1 MRRSLSTAC
10 ATATSHATGARL
22 CPLPSLCMVYGLTDS
37 PGRCR
42 KYCANRLHR
51 LHRALGFTH
60 AGAKGR
66 FQPRVLTA
74 LDVTDPRCVGW
85 RRVWAHA
92 ARRWIEPYGGA
103 KTVLTRSSSPRHL
116 LLPLVNAERAW
127 AHAQELKAAVA
138 QARPDAAA
146 KQHHAVK
153 RLSKAA
159 AWASQL
165 AQLAGSRADART
177 ALEAEAYSI
186 WMAGNVL
193 LEKESDWA
201 AAVAA
206 FLRAQTAYE
215 QLAKGG
221 TSEQAAAARAQL
233 TELGPPLR
241 YCRYKGG
248 SASAAALDA
257 LLPSSGGPALLD
269 AGLAAKLEAVA
280 DAQRS
285 SASAASHAGDSVE
298 LEGASLAVPSSAA
311 RVALAAVA
319 ALDVELNDLVAS
331 GAGATHEARLGLY
344 DKLLMTLADATSA
357 VRGDVTAGGSTSLRG
372 VNAALA
378 VMGLK
383 RTMERDAVLLDQALA
398 GWAKPS
404 GNTRTLRSTS
414 SAGAGQS
421 RRARKAAAFGGGAP
435 GIAASA
441 AQPGGSGRIT
451 DVIKL
456 YDTLISNASALADL
470 AQSHAPGFGD
480 AFGGAKAGDAAASAL
495 ATAAGGEEGVL
506 RCRRASALGEWH
518 ARNGRWAEAVALHD
532 RAVQHAA
539 TAMACCDQL
548 GRSSAPAAAAHRAR
562 ISALATSA
570 RDEARRSKVLA
581 IVAASEAADAAAAAE
596 STRLTR
602 RVALVS
608 LQDDP
613 DLGLDGADGGAAEAD
628 LLPASQRYILD
639 ALEVFEPAVYNLGTA
654 APDVRIFHIPPP
666 LVAVPARPLF
676 LDTALHE
683 LPLHSV
689 KHRTGAANQAGA
701 TSRLGRLTAG
711 VSSLW
716 GGSRW
721 MGGSAQ

>member
-1 MRRSLSTAC
+1 
-10 ATATSHATGARL
+10 
-22 CPLPSLCMVYGLTDS
+22 MVYGLTDS

-470 AQSHAPGFGD
+470 APSHAPGFGD

>member
-1 MRRSLSTAC
+1 M
-10 ATATSHATGARL
+10 
-22 CPLPSLCMVYGLTDS
+22 
-37 PGRCR
+37 
-42 KYCANRLHR
+42 
-51 LHRALGFTH
+51 
-60 AGAKGR
+60 
-66 FQPRVLTA
+66 
-74 LDVTDPRCVGW
+74 
-85 RRVWAHA
+85 
-92 ARRWIEPYGGA
+92 
-103 KTVLTRSSSPRHL
+103 
-116 LLPLVNAERAW
+116 NAERAW
-127 AHAQELKAAVA
+127 AHAQELKAVVA

-153 RLSKAA
+153 RLCKAA
-159 AWASQL
+159 AWAAQL

-177 ALEAEAYSI
+177 ALEAEAYSS

-193 LEKESDWA
+193 LEKETDWA
-201 AAVAA
+201 GAVAA

-215 QLAKGG
+215 QLAKGCS
-221 TSEQAAAARAQL
+221 SEQAAAARAQL

-257 LLPSSGGPALLD
+257 LLPSSGGAALLD

-285 SASAASHAGDSVE
+285 SASAASHAGDSLD

-311 RVALAAVA
+311 RVALAAAA
-319 ALDVELNDLVAS
+319 ALDGELAGLAAS
-331 GAGATHEARLGLY
+331 GGGNEARLVLF
-344 DKLLMTLADATSA
+344 DKLLMTLADATTA

-372 VNAALA
+372 VHAALA
-378 VMGLK
+378 VMCLK

-398 GWAKPS
+398 SWAKPS
-404 GNTRTLRSTS
+404 GPTRMLRSACS
-414 SAGAGQS
+414 GGAVGGVAGQS
-421 RRARKAAAFGGGAP
+421 RRAQKAAAFGGGSKAGGGAP
-435 GIAASA
+435 GNAS
-441 AQPGGSGRIT
+441 AQPGGGRIT
-451 DVIKL
+451 DIIKL
-456 YDTLISNASALADL
+456 YDTLITNASALADL
-470 AQSHAPGFGD
+470 AQSHAPGFAD
-480 AFGGAKAGDAAASAL
+480 AFGNAKTGEAAAAAL
-495 ATAAGGEEGVL
+495 ATAAGGDEGVF

-518 ARNGRWAEAVALHD
+518 ARNGRWAEAVALHE
-532 RAVQHAA
+532 RAIQHAA
-539 TAMACCDQL
+539 TAMGCCDQL
-548 GRSSAPAAAAHRAR
+548 GRSSAPAAAAHRSR
-562 ISALATSA
+562 ISGLAAAA
-570 RDEARRSKVLA
+570 RDEARRNKVLA

-596 STRLTR
+596 SSRLTR

-613 DLGLDGADGGAAEAD
+613 DLDAGANGGAAEAE
-628 LLPASQRYILD
+628 LPASQRYILD
-639 ALEVFEPAVYNLGTA
+639 ALEVFEPAVSNLGAST
-654 APDVRIFHIPPP
+654 PDVRIFSIPPP

-721 MGGSAQ
+721 MGSSQ

>member
-1 MRRSLSTAC
+1 
-10 ATATSHATGARL
+10 
-22 CPLPSLCMVYGLTDS
+22 MVYGLTDS

-435 GIAASA
+435 GIAASV